1 MWTVEFAAAAERDFE
16 LIFDHL
22 LQSYQEFGD
31 GFDPAFDRAEQRI
44 SAIQSSARDLAKIP
58 FQGTLRPDI
67 LPGLRFVRHD
77 KAVFWFVAQE
87 DQQIVRI
94 LSVFFGSQDHIRHM
108 LARLLSGLSE

>member
-31 GFDPAFDRAEQRI
+31 DFDTAFDRAEQRI
-44 SAIQSSARDLAKIP
+44 EDIQSSASDLAKVP

-77 KAVFWFVAQE
+77 KAVFWFIAQE
-87 DQQIVRI
+87 DREVAQI
-94 LSVFFGSQDHIRHM
+94 LAVFFGSQDHVRHM
-108 LARLLSGLSE
+108 LARLLSGSPE